1 MRPRPPDFEELVRDI
16 GTRLRSVC
24 GHLCEEEF
32 LSLVESIAETKRKFL
47 LRDHAEAI
55 LGAGWQG
62 PVSTPNLARRLG
74 TIPHARPVSSVPSK
88 SRRETPAPPPP

>member
-1 MRPRPPDFEELVRDI
+1 MHPRSPDFEELVRDI
-16 GTRLRSVC
+16 ASRLRSVC

-55 LGAGWQG
+55 LGCGWQG
-62 PVSTPNLARRLG
+62 AVNAPNLARRLG
-74 TIPHARPVSSVPSK
+74 SIPHARHVSSVPRKASPEP
-88 SRRETPAPPPP
+88 RAAPPP